1 MTLTINGNEYPFRLE
16 LGAMRL
22 FAIKS
27 GKKKIKTQDL
37 GKLMTEADIVE
48 EYPILIWAGLKAGD
62 SSFDGSI
69 EDVTSWLEEDPA
81 AFDRAMDLMN
91 DDTDPPE
98 TEDGEPSGKG
108 TKKAKK

>member
-1 MTLTINGNEYPFRLE
+1 MDLKINGTEYPFRLE

-37 GKLMTEADIVE
+37 GTLITEADIVE

-62 SSFDGSI
+62 SGFTASV
-69 EDVTSWLEEDPA
+69 EDVSSWLEEDPA

-91 DDTDPPE
+91 DDTEAPE
-98 TEDGEPSGKG
+98 PESGNGTGKG
-108 TKKAKK
+108 KAPAKK